1 MMVLTLLS
9 FILVL
14 AGQTAGT
21 IIEVPNGAQWGTW
34 GTLDKCAPGTVA
46 KGFTLKVQGMQGLYD
61 DTALNGIRLHC
72 SELKMR
78 ISSRSMRD
86 HGTDEPKG
94 AARRVQLKELP
105 KVTDRWGKWG
115 PTFWCP
121 YGYLMAFSLRVEGS
135 QGQGDDTAAN
145 NIKLK
150 CSDGSILEGNG
161 LYWGTY
167 GDWSSNCTMG
177 VCGIESKV
185 EDSQP
190 VGDNTALNDVRFTC
204 CDGQPTLHAQ
214 ATGH

>member
-1 MMVLTLLS
+1 MILTLLS

-34 GTLDKCAPGTVA
+34 GTLDRCAPGTVA

-72 SELKMR
+72 VRCQSPHNEMT
-78 ISSRSMRD
+78 INSTVAD
-86 HGTDEPKG
+86 
-94 AARRVQLKELP
+94 
-105 KVTDRWGKWG
+105 WGKWG

-135 QGQGDDTAAN
+135 QGKGDDTAAN

-161 LYWGTY
+161 LSWGTY
-167 GDWSSNCTMG
+167 GDWSDNCTTG
-177 VCGIESKV
+177 VCGMESKV
-185 EDSQP
+185 EDPQP

-204 CDGQPTLHAQ
+204 CDREPTLHAQ